1 MAKESGRKY
10 ELKTKKQLIA
20 ELEVLYKR
28 IAKLE
33 KPGDVGEWSEE
44 VLLQHELATC
54 AAIEEMPDGVML
66 VDVDGKVL
74 YINKACEKLLGYKA
88 DELIGKSSLAL
99 PTYRSWTEQEKAR
112 NALKEVMAKGS
123 TGHIDMGAIT
133 KSGKEIPI
141 TFTAFVIKD
150 SKGNPKNLVA
160 IMMDITERKRAED
173 ALKEREEN
181 FRALIDNSLDISV
194 ITNAD

>member
-28 IAKLE
+28 IATLE

-66 VDVDGKVL
+66 VDAGGKVL
-74 YINKACEKLLGYKA
+74 LRGGEPDRTGMYCLAFLGLHGESTFLSFHVTVAESTVRGLSAFGEISLNPLNICE
-88 DELIGKSSLAL
+88 
-99 PTYRSWTEQEKAR
+99 AR
-112 NALKEVMAKGS
+112 AVG
-123 TGHIDMGAIT
+123 I
-133 KSGKEIPI
+133 
-141 TFTAFVIKD
+141 
-150 SKGNPKNLVA
+150 LVDHA
-160 IMMDITERKRAED
+160 RRHQVRDVRWG
-173 ALKEREEN
+173 
-181 FRALIDNSLDISV
+181 
-194 ITNAD
+194 

>member
-33 KPGDVGEWSEE
+33 KPGDVSEWSEE

-66 VDVDGKVL
+66 VDAGGKVL
-74 YINKACEKLLGYKA
+74 YINKACEKLLGYKT
-88 DELIGKSSLAL
+88 DELIGKSGRRQLRCAILNQRFGGICERMDSRYSKTGLCA
-99 PTYRSWTEQEKAR
+99 EKA
-112 NALKEVMAKGS
+112 NWES
-123 TGHIDMGAIT
+123 C
-133 KSGKEIPI
+133 
-141 TFTAFVIKD
+141 
-150 SKGNPKNLVA
+150 
-160 IMMDITERKRAED
+160 
-173 ALKEREEN
+173 
-181 FRALIDNSLDISV
+181 
-194 ITNAD
+194 